1 MVASGSVAL
10 NVPSGSQYW
19 SRSFK
24 FTGSTCPFNRI
35 NRFSGDTPEPS
46 KWEKDKNMNG
56 ILDVE
61 EDWDG
66 DGIPN
71 GEDANPYNNDQKVED
86 LDGNNIPDNLDPY
99 YESLTKQQE
108 VVRCYSESPGCN
120 SFYSAL
126 RELTSNNQ
134 GLKTILRDLSAKS
147 VTKQQLQ
154 QALSPLA
161 EAVNTSQTATTEK
174 IQSLG
179 NNLGYLESRISDS
192 TNFLN
197 RQIESLG
204 RYAHNNQ
211 INNQAIERIERVT
224 TVTGENVLTL
234 FSRTDD
240 IKTNL
245 AEVYRRSAEILNGL
259 NAGEFGSLTP
269 LQQRQLK
276 NAAKSWNNPQRHKQ
290 LLAEFAA
297 LKSTLSDGSLK
308 VDITGLETSLQSL
321 SDKLDGLDGSDM
333 TGVEEKLNQIIKG
346 LNHDSDFVNP
356 DSGFEGDG
364 FLISDN
370 QMTSI
375 QEDIVKIKEEI
386 GLEAD
391 KFKSLFS
398 IDTSSFNNGTFKE
411 HTLNLNVNGAER
423 SFQSGVFAALLD
435 NASLISAVIMFLFVL
450 SGIKML
456 GKE

>member
-1 MVASGSVAL
+1 
-10 NVPSGSQYW
+10 
-19 SRSFK
+19 
-24 FTGSTCPFNRI
+24 
-35 NRFSGDTPEPS
+35 
-46 KWEKDKNMNG
+46 MNG

-71 GEDANPYNNDQKVED
+71 GEDSNPYHNTQQVED
-86 LDGNNIPDNLDPY
+86 LDNNGIPDNLDPY
-99 YESLTKQQE
+99 YDTLSDTQGVIK
-108 VVRCYSESPGCN
+108 CYSPDRDSDCDN
-120 SFYSAL
+120 YYSAL
-126 RELTSNNQ
+126 RDLVRNNQ
-134 GLKTILRDLSAKS
+134 SLASIVGNLSARPVSK
-147 VTKQQLQ
+147 KQLE

-179 NNLGYLESRISDS
+179 NNLGYLESKISDS

-197 RQIESLG
+197 RQIESIN
-204 RYAHNNQ
+204 RYAHKNQ
-211 INNQAIERIERVT
+211 INNQAIERIERIT
-224 TVTGENVLTL
+224 TGTGEHVSRL
-234 FSRTDD
+234 FIDTDE

-375 QEDIVKIKEEI
+375 QDDIVKIKEEI